1 MIKLY
6 SNQNYGRLI
15 FLLAKAFLLYAV
27 LTTHF
32 LYADD
37 KSSDIQTQ
45 NGKKNE
51 GIHITSDNLISNNT
65 DDYYEFF
72 GNVRA
77 TQGETV
83 ITGDSLKIYYKKD
96 LDTNKNLIADEDS
109 IKKIVVNGNVKIIFD
124 NKIAITK
131 NAVYT
136 TETMILILSGPDSK
150 IISGK
155 DSISGEKITLY
166 RADGHITVESG
177 KENRVEA
184 MFYSEQG
191 ALN

>member
-1 MIKLY
+1 M
-6 SNQNYGRLI
+6 
-15 FLLAKAFLLYAV
+15 AKAFLLYAV

-37 KSSDIQTQ
+37 KSPDIQTQ
-45 NGKKNE
+45 NSKKNE
-51 GIHITSDNLISNNT
+51 KIHITSDNLVSNNT

-124 NKIAITK
+124 NKIAITQ
-131 NAVYT
+131 NAVYI

-150 IISGK
+150 IMSGK
-155 DSISGEKITLY
+155 DSIAGEKITLY